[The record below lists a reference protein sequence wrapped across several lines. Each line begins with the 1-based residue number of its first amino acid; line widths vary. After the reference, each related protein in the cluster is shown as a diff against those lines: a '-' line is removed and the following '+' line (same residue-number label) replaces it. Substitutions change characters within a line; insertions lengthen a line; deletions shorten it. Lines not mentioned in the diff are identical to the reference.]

1 MAAVFLCSKK
11 EKNMEKQNTDNKFL
25 GIEKVGKLLKM
36 FSIPCVLSL
45 IIQALY
51 NLVDQIFIGNSN
63 LGQLGNTA
71 TGIVYPLTVIALAL
85 GLFIGDGRVKPAEA
99 KRIADAHFAAGNY
112 DKNIEQV
119 AKERKDEKELQ
130 AYARALSARI
140 KAGENPRDVVND
152 MNNHERER

>member
-1 MAAVFLCSKK
+1 
-11 EKNMEKQNTDNKFL
+11 MEKQTDNKFL
-25 GIEKVGKLLKM
+25 GTEKVGKLLKM

-85 GLFIGDGRVKPAEA
+85 GLFIKSGVEPDKA
-99 KRIADAHFAAGNY
+99 KKIADEHLASGIY
-112 DKNIEQV
+112 DEVLKQV
-119 AKERKDEKELQ
+119 AKERQKDEKHQ
-130 AYARALSARI
+130 DYARILTARI
-140 KAGENPRDVVND
+140 RGGENPQDVVKD
-152 MNNHERER
+152 MKNFEREK